1 MDNRTQQSPTG
12 TSWAILGALS
22 LLSRLVLSCL
32 VLAPFACWGERE
44 WWRNNKRISNESVSL
59 NNAGTI
65 TSINMNEIIFTNN
78 LNVDNVDKST
88 CERLGSTRSDPIRA
102 SGGSKCVEE

>member
-44 WWRNNKRISNESVSL
+44 WWRNNKRINNESVSL

-65 TSINMNEIIFTNN
+65 NSILYIKLRVAT
-78 LNVDNVDKST
+78 
-88 CERLGSTRSDPIRA
+88 RLI
-102 SGGSKCVEE
+102 